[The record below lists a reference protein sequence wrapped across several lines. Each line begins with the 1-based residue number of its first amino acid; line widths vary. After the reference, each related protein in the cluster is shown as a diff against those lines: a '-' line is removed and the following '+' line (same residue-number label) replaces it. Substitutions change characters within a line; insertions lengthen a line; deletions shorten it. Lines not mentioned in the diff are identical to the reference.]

1 MQKKD
6 PFKERLL
13 ALEGESNLRQLRS
26 TGPLKQSFI
35 SNDYLGLAEDTEL
48 RKQFFDSF
56 LERDLPLGSTGSRLL
71 SGNYPNASLLE
82 KEIAIAYHKES
93 ALLFNSGY
101 HANVGILS
109 SFRHLPRLCIL
120 ADRLCHAS
128 IIDGIVLSGKPFAR
142 FSHNDLDHLTSL
154 LHKQRNKGFETIVV
168 VVESIYSMD
177 GDKAPLQELC
187 EIKNQFPEMKLY
199 VDEAHALG
207 VEGENGLGLCEATD
221 TTQAID
227 FLVGTF
233 GKAFASMGAFVAS
246 SNSIISYLLN
256 SSRSFIFSTMLS
268 PMITA
273 WNLFIW
279 ERVSQFS
286 SRRQHLHDLSDAL
299 REGLISKG
307 YPHLG
312 TTHIIPLYCRGNE
325 ASTKLATRIA
335 SKGFEVRAIHSPTVP
350 QGEERIRLSLSAAKS
365 FETIDRLLSILPSYT
380 EL

>member
-13 ALEGESNLRQLRS
+13 ALEGESNLRKLRIS
-26 TGPLKQSFI
+26 GTLKRSFI
-35 SNDYLGLAEDTEL
+35 SNDYLGLAEDAEL
-48 RKQFFDSF
+48 RMQFFDSF
-56 LERDLPLGSTGSRLL
+56 LGRDLPLGSTGSRLL
-71 SGNYPNASLLE
+71 SGNYLEASLLE
-82 KEIAIAYHKES
+82 TRIATDYGKES

-128 IIDGIVLSGKPFAR
+128 IIDGILLSGKPFAR

-154 LHKQRNKGFETIVV
+154 LQKQRSNGLETIVV

-177 GDKAPLQELC
+177 GDKAPLQGLC
-187 EIKNQFPEMKLY
+187 QLKSQFPEMMLY

-207 VEGENGLGLCEATD
+207 VEGKNGLGVCEETG

-246 SNSIISYLLN
+246 TNAIVSYLLN

-268 PMITA
+268 PVITA

-279 ERVSQFS
+279 ERLFLFS

-312 TTHIIPLYCRGNE
+312 GTHIIPLYCRGNE
-325 ASTKLATRIA
+325 ASTKLATLIA
-335 SKGFEVRAIHSPTVP
+335 SNGFEVRAIHSPTVP

-380 EL
+380 EQ